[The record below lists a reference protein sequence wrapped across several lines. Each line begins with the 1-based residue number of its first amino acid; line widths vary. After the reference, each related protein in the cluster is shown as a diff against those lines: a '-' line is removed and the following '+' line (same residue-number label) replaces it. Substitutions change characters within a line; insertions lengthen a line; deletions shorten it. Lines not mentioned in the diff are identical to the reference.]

1 VNDHWFRWEGTSLFL
16 NLRIQPNANK
26 DEFVGP
32 YGEQYKIRI
41 TAPPVEGKANKH
53 LVRLLAKAFGVNR
66 TQVTLIIGETSKNK
80 GFRITQPAKY
90 PIPLTK
96 PTKK

>member
-1 VNDHWFRWEGTSLFL
+1 MGNTWYQWEGKSLIL
-16 NLRIQPNANK
+16 NLRVQPNAGR
-26 DEFVGP
+26 DAFVGP

-53 LVRLLAKAFGVNR
+53 LVRLLAKAFGVTRN
-66 TQVTLIIGETSKNK
+66 QVTLIHGETSKNK
-80 GFRITQPAKY
+80 GFRIDNPEKY